1 MTNNVI
7 SLFSGGGGLDM
18 GFKKAGYNIIWAIDN
33 DNNAV
38 MTYKKNIGSH
48 IICDDINTIDAKTI
62 PNAQVLIGGPP
73 CQSFSLSGKRDV
85 EDARGQ
91 LVWRYIHIIE
101 QIKPEAFVFENVTG
115 LLSAKNKQNE
125 KIIDLLTIAF
135 EEIGYKIQMQ
145 VMNAADYGVPQRRR
159 RVIIVGLIN
168 KSFVFPAPTHS
179 QKNAELLPYVSV
191 KDALD
196 DLMPPVTD
204 ENSSVGY
211 RCEPQNDYQKLM
223 RSRNSTTEH
232 FMPQMSELDKYI
244 CQHVKP
250 GGNYNDIPSDVPS
263 ARIRRLQKEGGH
275 TTCYGRLDPEKPSY
289 TINTYFN
296 RPNVGCNIHYEQ
308 DRLITVREAL
318 RLQSFPDSYEIVSTS
333 KQGRNMIVGNAV
345 PPILARVIAEELN
358 KYL

>member
-125 KIIDLLTIAF
+125 KKDPLSESYCIKSSEIFFLICAF
-135 EEIGYKIQMQ
+135 YRE
-145 VMNAADYGVPQRRR
+145 
-159 RVIIVGLIN
+159 
-168 KSFVFPAPTHS
+168 THIY
-179 QKNAELLPYVSV
+179 QFQNLNHLVVNQAWHLP
-191 KDALD
+191 
-196 DLMPPVTD
+196 
-204 ENSSVGY
+204 
-211 RCEPQNDYQKLM
+211 
-223 RSRNSTTEH
+223 
-232 FMPQMSELDKYI
+232 
-244 CQHVKP
+244 
-250 GGNYNDIPSDVPS
+250 
-263 ARIRRLQKEGGH
+263 
-275 TTCYGRLDPEKPSY
+275 
-289 TINTYFN
+289 
-296 RPNVGCNIHYEQ
+296 
-308 DRLITVREAL
+308 
-318 RLQSFPDSYEIVSTS
+318 
-333 KQGRNMIVGNAV
+333 
-345 PPILARVIAEELN
+345 
-358 KYL
+358 

>member
-145 VMNAADYGVPQRRR
+145 VMNAADYGVPDIDLGEE
-159 RVIIVGLIN
+159 IISTVSSLGTSGLIN
-168 KSFVFPAPTHS
+168 ISLYPVVIPLLTFANWQNDVLNPSSVYLHI
-179 QKNAELLPYVSV
+179 AELLTVSLFPITTMFLTLGVDLRLVFCNLRIITSTRALSV
-191 KDALD
+191 KA
-196 DLMPPVTD
+196 
-204 ENSSVGY
+204 
-211 RCEPQNDYQKLM
+211 
-223 RSRNSTTEH
+223 
-232 FMPQMSELDKYI
+232 
-244 CQHVKP
+244 
-250 GGNYNDIPSDVPS
+250 
-263 ARIRRLQKEGGH
+263 
-275 TTCYGRLDPEKPSY
+275 
-289 TINTYFN
+289 
-296 RPNVGCNIHYEQ
+296 
-308 DRLITVREAL
+308 
-318 RLQSFPDSYEIVSTS
+318 
-333 KQGRNMIVGNAV
+333 
-345 PPILARVIAEELN
+345 
-358 KYL
+358 